1 MGREYPLRPIV
12 GVGAVILKGENTL
25 IVRRGRPPRMGDW
38 SIAGGAVELGES
50 PEEACI
56 REVREETGLRVEI
69 LSRCAVINR
78 VTRDD
83 WERVRFHYVLIDF
96 ACRPVG
102 GELCAGSDISEV
114 RWHPLAGI
122 ADLQPMTP
130 ITPGVILEAAE
141 NLRARNISF

>member
-12 GVGAVILKGENTL
+12 GVGAVILEGENTL

-38 SIAGGAVELGES
+38 SIAGGAVELGETL
-50 PEEACI
+50 EEACI

-69 LSRCAVINR
+69 LSRCKVLDR
-78 VTRDD
+78 VTRDEWD
-83 WERVRFHYVLIDF
+83 RVRFHYVLIDF

-102 GELCAGSDISEV
+102 GELRPGSDISEA

-122 ADLQPMTP
+122 ADLHPMTP
-130 ITPGVILEAAE
+130 ITPEVILEAAE
-141 NLRARNISF
+141 DLRARNIPF